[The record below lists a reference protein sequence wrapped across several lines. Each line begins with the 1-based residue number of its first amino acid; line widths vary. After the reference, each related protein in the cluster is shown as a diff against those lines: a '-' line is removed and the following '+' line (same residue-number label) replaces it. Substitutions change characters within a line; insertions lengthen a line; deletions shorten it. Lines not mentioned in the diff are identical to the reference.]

1 MRPAPAARGFVF
13 QPDLAVVLA
22 VDGRLNAA
30 DLFGHRCVGVELHL
44 PFSGLAWAVVAS
56 ARPSIRAKGH
66 ALHRYLQVLP

>member
-1 MRPAPAARGFVF
+1 MRPSVF

-22 VDGRLNAA
+22 VDRRLNVA

-44 PFSGLAWAVVAS
+44 PFLGLGVGGGGQGQAQHQGEG
-56 ARPSIRAKGH
+56 GH